1 MFQTKSSRKG
11 VFCMIFR
18 VQVVH
23 ILSPIIKAYYD
34 LTVYTA
40 SYILLSITDMLKN
53 HLIFKR
59 YR

>member
-1 MFQTKSSRKG
+1 
-11 VFCMIFR
+11 MIFR